1 MVKAIK
7 QFDLM
12 VKMRYAMAGGDA
24 TNLWKSPT
32 VIKIIQRDFDLL
44 VKVGF
49 KIIRKLW

>member
-1 MVKAIK
+1 
-7 QFDLM
+7 M

-44 VKVGF
+44 VKLGF